1 MASPPCLS
9 GANGGARLIE
19 WTRSTAGE
27 SRAAVIWPAAPS
39 KAPTSEGRPTAR
51 SHTGPCSPHC
61 LDQRCHM
68 HACAEACAARTP
80 IGRAA
85 RLRGCSVLSGDGAS
99 LARSHARVGGAER
112 TTPAAIVAARA
123 GAAGRLWAP
132 SEPAGPASPAGRAG
146 ARGPWVKPEQAS
158 AGLRLA
164 RSKPGKH
171 LACGPVRPGIWLRRR
186 GLYSLCACAPEA
198 RCVPW
203 SHLFLRTQPIR
214 LVTTVSPVLI
224 VSLHLPASA

>member
-1 MASPPCLS
+1 
-9 GANGGARLIE
+9 
-19 WTRSTAGE
+19 
-27 SRAAVIWPAAPS
+27 
-39 KAPTSEGRPTAR
+39 
-51 SHTGPCSPHC
+51 
-61 LDQRCHM
+61 M

-198 RCVPW
+198 RCVSLEP
-203 SHLFLRTQPIR
+203 SVPAHPANSPLHDRLARAHYLF
-214 LVTTVSPVLI
+214 
-224 VSLHLPASA
+224 ASACLCLISLTTP